1 MEPLRWIVHIDMD
14 AFFVAVEQRE
24 NPSLKGKCVI
34 VGGAKGKRGVVC
46 SASYEAR
53 KFGIKAGMAISEAS
67 RRCPQGI
74 FIPVRGSFYSKA
86 SHLIMDI
93 FNEYSPLVEQVSV
106 DEAFLDLS
114 GTERLFGPPVETART
129 IQQRIQDE
137 LQLSCSVGI
146 ASTKLLAKIASD
158 LRKPHGFVLIP
169 HGKEWE
175 FLTPLPIK
183 VLWGVGEKTEET
195 LTQLGIHT
203 VGQLASLSR
212 ETLASLFGKS
222 GDHLYALAQGQDHRQ
237 VTPYTPPKSFGH
249 ETTFEKD
256 QSDPEVLSSTLLL
269 LCEKVAWRMRKQPVK
284 GKTITLKI
292 RYPDFTTHTS
302 SHSLSEY
309 IDQSGPL
316 FEAVQTLW
324 DKHYQKGQP
333 IRLLGVSVANLA
345 QESEQLTL
353 FPQANEKETR
363 LVKAVDD
370 LNDKFQGKAVSR
382 ASLKL
387 SPKKKPGTLYKD

>member
-1 MEPLRWIVHIDMD
+1 
-14 AFFVAVEQRE
+14 
-24 NPSLKGKCVI
+24 
-34 VGGAKGKRGVVC
+34 
-46 SASYEAR
+46 
-53 KFGIKAGMAISEAS
+53 
-67 RRCPQGI
+67 
-74 FIPVRGSFYSKA
+74 
-86 SHLIMDI
+86 MDI
-93 FNEYSPLVEQVSV
+93 FHEYSPLVEQVSV

-195 LTQLGIHT
+195 ITQLGIHT

-269 LCEKVAWRMRKQPVK
+269 LCEKVAWRMRKQPAK

-292 RYPDFTTHTS
+292 RYPDFSTYTF

-324 DKHYQKGQP
+324 DKHYQKGRP

>member
-67 RRCPQGI
+67 RKCPQGI
-74 FIPVRGSFYSKA
+74 FIPASGSFYSKA

-93 FNEYSPLVEQVSV
+93 FHEYSPLVEQVSV

-195 LTQLGIHT
+195 ITQLGIHT

-269 LCEKVAWRMRKQPVK
+269 LCEKVAWRMRKQPAK

-292 RYPDFTTHTS
+292 RYPDFSTYTF

-324 DKHYQKGQP
+324 DKHYQKGRP

>member
-24 NPSLKGKCVI
+24 DPSLKGKCVI

-93 FNEYSPLVEQVSV
+93 FHEYSPLVEQVSV

-195 LTQLGIHT
+195 ITQLGIHT

-222 GDHLYALAQGQDHRQ
+222 GDHLYALTQGQDHRQ
-237 VTPYTPPKSFGH
+237 VNPYTPPKSFGH

-256 QSDPEVLSSTLLL
+256 QSDPEILSSTLLL
-269 LCEKVAWRMRKQPVK
+269 LCEKVAWRMRKQPAK

-292 RYPDFTTHTS
+292 RYPDFSTHTF

-316 FEAVQTLW
+316 FEAVQILW
-324 DKHYQKGQP
+324 DKHYQQGRP
-333 IRLLGVSVANLA
+333 IRLIGVSVANLA
-345 QESEQLTL
+345 QESEQLVL

-387 SPKKKPGTLYKD
+387 SPKK